1 MSKMRQHEHNENTL
15 WDNQRKRKDLANE
28 LENLNETQSALNADY
43 RKLKAQAARDQ
54 FEGRKPKQRKG
65 RSKQKKR
72 VFDPR
77 HVNDFGGGDETPVE
91 LTTSTKKE
99 SLGPAMAMEVPAAA
113 TSDKP
118 LPPQWEELYDEA
130 EGKPYFYNNKT
141 DESSWDR
148 PE

>member
-1 MSKMRQHEHNENTL
+1 MFAVLVFAVLAGNLGLTVPLPVPVSSL
-15 WDNQRKRKDLANE
+15 PSFLLLAANE

-91 LTTSTKKE
+91 LTTSTKKK
-99 SLGPAMAMEVPAAA
+99 SLG
-113 TSDKP
+113 
-118 LPPQWEELYDEA
+118 
-130 EGKPYFYNNKT
+130 
-141 DESSWDR
+141 
-148 PE
+148 